1 MAPRGAPGPA
11 SAESAA
17 DRAGRGKRDSRGGRG
32 PSVSGPASPLRR
44 TPAPPAAPRRAG
56 QCQEDRPGPSP
67 NRPHPPDS
75 GKAVTW
81 RASGGE
87 DTTQKRKVRRQTVA
101 SGPGRFGKFGRLVP
115 HWVTAVRCARA
126 PGPSRPMTPPLLT
139 LPSRGRETAA
149 KARAQRQPAL
159 PARGRARR
167 HVTAGPGT

>member
-11 SAESAA
+11 SAESTA

-87 DTTQKRKVRRQTVA
+87 DTTQKRKVHLPH
-101 SGPGRFGKFGRLVP
+101 PGSLFSLEGAL
-115 HWVTAVRCARA
+115 
-126 PGPSRPMTPPLLT
+126 
-139 LPSRGRETAA
+139 RGQMKYGYENRSIEI
-149 KARAQRQPAL
+149 KKY
-159 PARGRARR
+159 
-167 HVTAGPGT
+167 VNY